1 MEIPRALLNRLFKD
15 TRFPL
20 VRHHLDSYDDFL
32 FKRIPALLKASN
44 PLTLQLGD
52 ERAIRI
58 FMGGRDGD
66 AVSFTPPKDEVGQAV
81 VPHICR
87 LDRRTY
93 AIDVGVKV
101 VIEYTIGTQ
110 LIVTEIENFVLGK
123 IPLMLRSRPCYLTN
137 LEPDEAYRMG
147 ECRFELG
154 GYFIIGG
161 SERALLT
168 QEVLG
173 NNMYYAGKRKNTTSD
188 SGGKRTLI
196 EHAPAFKVLT
206 PDYDSETEV
215 YAAIRSISEDGATG
229 PYSHFMILPPRTLT
243 RRKRLALIQLPGY
256 DQPVPLLAV
265 FEALGVVTDKDLYD
279 TILAGVPDQERT
291 SYDDLLTEL
300 ILSFLAFKSEM
311 DMTSAQM
318 LASRTR
324 TQSES
329 QVLVALHTTLFPHV
343 EMRGDDSASMFR
355 RKAYTLGHLARLAI
369 DLSLDKTKPSDREH
383 FKYKRLDSSGDLYFQ
398 QFKRIYKEIG
408 RTMLTLMDKRLTYEA
423 TGYAGTKI
431 QELIQPETLG
441 AFWSSRNF
449 LFEFEKA
456 HKSQW
461 GGKDGVSQE
470 LSRLSFYSTLSQLR
484 RVSLQ
489 MDKALNIAEP
499 RRLHCSQ
506 YGLMCPTDSPDGKS
520 IGFIKA
526 FTTLAQLATPSPS
539 KAVLDAMDGLI
550 PLANVRPSVWSP
562 DWTRVF
568 LNADLVGLL
577 PGDAEVFHTKLMR
590 ARRSGQLDKF
600 VSLSWNRLDNVYQVF
615 TDAGRPIRPVYR
627 EGVSPAS
634 ILAAKTWQE
643 SEAYFDWIDSGE
655 TETTRLSMTSFD
667 KNLSSEIHPSFNYA
681 PSAAA
686 VPFSDHNAGTRNMFS
701 SAQQQKQ
708 AIGWYH
714 TNFKKRFDTIATI
727 LNAPQRPLAQTWM
740 YQHAFGCMPY
750 GQNVMVAIMVYSG
763 FNQED
768 SVLVNRASLKRGLF
782 DTTYYHSYKYEE
794 ELVDHAMQ
802 THTQTVNLTLDK
814 WADVVRK
821 DADYSKLDADGI
833 VREGETIESNT
844 VLIGFVS
851 PVSNLEGIVESY
863 RDVSVTPKRGQRG
876 RVDAVYR
883 YRTTDGLLGI
893 QIRLAEKR
901 SPTLG
906 DKFASRHG
914 QKGTIGAIVNE
925 EDMPFTRNG
934 VRPDIVV
941 NPHAIPTRMTV
952 GQLLESTCNKLGVNR
967 GALTDATPFTVNN
980 RIPDTARLM
989 TEMGYEPYGNE
1000 LLYNGYTGE
1009 MFDAPIFIGPTFY
1022 MRLKQMVEDKINYRD
1037 TGARQRMTHQPPEGR
1052 GNDGGLRI
1060 GEMERDVLLAHGIS
1074 AFAQESMMKR
1084 SDGETIVYQPE
1095 TGLLT
1100 ADAKNV
1106 QGELEMPYTM
1116 RLFAQE
1122 IQSMHVSVML
1132 VTDHPT

>member
-32 FKRIPALLKASN
+32 YKRIPALLKASN

-52 ERAIRI
+52 ERSIRI
-58 FMGGRDGD
+58 FMGGRSGD
-66 AVSFTPPKDEVGQAV
+66 DVKFMPPTDQVGNSV
-81 VPHICR
+81 VPHMCR

-93 AIDVGVKV
+93 SIDVVAGIV
-101 VIEYTIGTQ
+101 VETTVGSKIAE
-110 LIVTEIENFVLGK
+110 LEIPNFVVGK

-137 LEPDEAYRMG
+137 LEPDEAYKMG

-173 NNMYYAGKRKNTTSD
+173 NNMYYAGKRKNTSSD

-196 EHAPAFKVLT
+196 EHAPAFKVSE
-206 PDYDSETEV
+206 PKYDSEIEV
-215 YAAIRSISEDGATG
+215 FAAIRSISEDGATG
-229 PYSHFMILPPRTLT
+229 PYSHFLILPPRTES

-265 FEALGVVTDKDLYD
+265 FEALGVVSDKDLYD
-279 TILAGVPDQERT
+279 TILAGVAERE

-300 ILSFLAFKSEM
+300 IFSFLAFKEELG
-311 DMTSAQM
+311 MTSAQM

-343 EMRGDDSASMFR
+343 RGDFR
-355 RKAYTLGHLARLAI
+355 KKAYTLGHLTRMAI

-398 QFKRIYKEIG
+398 QFKRIFTETARK
-408 RTMLTLMDKRLTYEA
+408 MLTLMDKRLTYEA
-423 TGYAGTKI
+423 TVYAGDKL

-441 AFWSSRNF
+441 AFWASREF
-449 LFEFEKA
+449 LYEFEKA

-484 RVSLQ
+484 RISLQ

-506 YGLMCPTDSPDGKS
+506 FGLVCPTDSPDGKS

-539 KAVLDAMDGLI
+539 KEVLDRMEGLL
-550 PLANVRPSVWSP
+550 PLETVHPATWNPM
-562 DWTRVF
+562 WTRVF
-568 LNADLVGLL
+568 LNSDLVGLL
-577 PGDAEVFHTKLMR
+577 PGDAEVFHRKLLK
-590 ARRSGQLDKF
+590 ARRAGEIDKF

-615 TDAGRPIRPVYR
+615 TDSGRPIRPVYR
-627 EGVSPAS
+627 EGVTPGAVMAAS
-634 ILAAKTWQE
+634 TWQE
-643 SEAYFDWIDSGE
+643 TEKFFDWIDAAE
-655 TETTRLSMTSFD
+655 TETTRLSMESFD
-667 KNLSSEIHPSFNYA
+667 PRLSSEIHPSFNYA
-681 PSAAA
+681 PSAAV

-708 AIGWYH
+708 AVGWYH

-750 GQNVMVAIMVYSG
+750 GQNVIVAIMVYSG

-768 SVLVNRASLKRGLF
+768 SVLVNQGSLKRGLF

-802 THTQTVNLTLDK
+802 THTQTANLTSDK
-814 WADVVRK
+814 WTDVVRK
-821 DADYSKLDADGI
+821 ADADYSKLDADGI
-833 VREGETIESNT
+833 IREGESVESNT

-851 PVSNLEGIVESY
+851 PVSNPEGIVQSY

-883 YRTTDGLLGI
+883 YRTSDGLLGI
-893 QIRLAEKR
+893 QIRLAERR

-914 QKGTIGAIVNE
+914 QKGTIGAIVPE
-925 EDMPFTRNG
+925 EDMPFNRNG

-952 GQLLESTCNKLGVNR
+952 GQLLESTCNKLGVKQ
-967 GALTDATPFTVNN
+967 GALTDATPFTVSN
-980 RIPDTARLM
+980 RIPDTAKLM

-1009 MFDAPIFIGPTFY
+1009 MFNAPIFMGPTFY

-1060 GEMERDVLLAHGIS
+1060 GEMERDVLLAHGVS

-1084 SDGETIVYQPE
+1084 SDGETVVYQPE

-1100 ADAKNV
+1100 ADTKNL
-1106 QGELEMPYTM
+1106 QGELEMPYSM
-1116 RLFAQE
+1116 RLFTQE
-1122 IQSMHVSVML
+1122 IQSMHVSVKL
-1132 VTDHPT
+1132 ITDHSAQEGVPLG